1 MTEKQGFMTALYE
14 RLSRDDELNGE
25 SNSISNQKKLLE
37 QYAKEHGFT
46 NLVHFTDDGISGT
59 RFDRPGFLAMMK
71 EVESGKVGTILIKDM
86 SRMGR
91 DYLKVG
97 QYMELLR
104 QKNVRLIAVN
114 ENVDSFREDDDF
126 TPFRNIMN
134 EWYARD
140 TSKKIK
146 STFKAK
152 GKSGKHVAST
162 TPYGYLKDKDDPNVW
177 IVDEEAAVVVRRI
190 FHMTMDGYGPYQIAK
205 ALKEDKVEIPAIHMA
220 KKDAGLWKGRVEEI
234 KDPYGWGSSTVAGIL
249 KKIEY
254 LGHTVN
260 FKTRK
265 HFKDKKSH
273 YVSEDN
279 WTVFENTQE
288 AIIDQETFDNVQRI
302 RSNVR
307 RYPDGWGEAH
317 PLTGLMYCADCGS
330 KMYVHRVNNGKR
342 VPQYTCSAYS
352 KVPVGTL
359 CQTQHRINAD
369 VVMELIKELLKAVA
383 EYSQLNREEFL
394 ETVKKAQTSQQS
406 SEITRLKSRL
416 AEAKKRVQELEK
428 LICRIYE
435 DNILGKLPDERYAI
449 LDGQYSK
456 EQKDLSAEIADMEAE
471 LSGYEEGRRSAEKFI
486 ALVDKYQNF
495 EELTTYMLNEFV
507 EKIVVHERD
516 RKGSV
521 ETTQEVEIYFNFI
534 GRYLPPHFGEVKMT
548 PEEIEEMEKREA
560 RKDRLH
566 QNYLRRKANGKQQEY
581 YERTKAKKKAELDA
595 KKEEIRQEDIAKGV
609 FIPLSLL
616 PPSRTEERSCI
627 SMSKLERII
636 HDNSNGLDYIL
647 VGEIYLPLIAVP
659 EEKREIGFYG
669 SLHRNYLKDYKSGLY
684 SYLTLSGKLWT
695 YLADL
700 NEQCLER
707 RDFLM
712 EQIMEQEG
720 ITEELKSRD
729 QMEWVRR
736 ANNARSRVDEIILN
750 ELVYV

>member
-205 ALKEDKVEIPAIHMA
+205 ALKEDKVEIPAVHMA

-234 KDPYGWGSSTVAGIL
+234 KDLYGWGSSTVAGIL
-249 KKIEY
+249 KKREY

-456 EQKDLSAEIADMEAE
+456 EQKDLSVEIADMEAE

-516 RKGSV
+516 RKGSI

-534 GRYLPPHFGEVKMT
+534 GKYLPPHFGEVEMT
-548 PEEIEEMEKREA
+548 PEEIEEMKKREA

-566 QNYLRRKANGKQQEY
+566 QNYLKRKANGKQQEY
-581 YERTKAKKKAELDA
+581 YERTKAKRKLRWMQK
-595 KKEEIRQEDIAKGV
+595 RGNPSGRYCKGCV
-609 FIPLSLL
+609 RAGITAST
-616 PPSRTEERSCI
+616 SRTEERSCI
-627 SMSKLERII
+627 SMSELERII

-720 ITEELKSRD
+720 ITKELKSRD